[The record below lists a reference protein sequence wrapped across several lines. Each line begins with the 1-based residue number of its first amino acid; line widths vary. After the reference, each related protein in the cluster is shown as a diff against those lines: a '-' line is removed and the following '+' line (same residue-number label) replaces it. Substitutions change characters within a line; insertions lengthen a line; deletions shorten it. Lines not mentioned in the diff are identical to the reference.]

1 LRNFKWNLKSS
12 IQQIQPMKWK
22 LNTIQD
28 SEQQALVQKEALPL
42 PISFDPAFNLV
53 RVCDAYDS

>member
-1 LRNFKWNLKSS
+1 
-12 IQQIQPMKWK
+12 MKWK

-28 SEQQALVQKEALPL
+28 SEQQAFVQKEALPL

-53 RVCDAYDS
+53 RVCDAYDN